1 MRADVRCKRANLCDA
16 NTHTR
21 IHICMHAWSH
31 KLYILHFTFH
41 LTFFTFTLTVLP
53 THFVHVAHA
62 LLPFPLPLR
71 LHCVAHICATLL
83 CLHNLYY
90 TSSCILFQSASCAT
104 IFLYGCYRCFCFCCS
119 HSLHTFPFHELNW
132 KREFALLNYLL
143 NQCTRRSRLP
153 LAGGLLE
160 CSSNIT
166 HHLMLLKLHAFARG
180 NALT

>member
-1 MRADVRCKRANLCDA
+1 MSGANVQIYA
-16 NTHTR
+16 TQTHT
-21 IHICMHAWSH
+21 HA
-31 KLYILHFTFH
+31 FTFVCTH
-41 LTFFTFTLTVLP
+41 EAINCTFYISLSIW
-53 THFVHVAHA
+53 HFSLSHWLSCQH
-62 LLPFPLPLR
+62 
-71 LHCVAHICATLL
+71 TS
-83 CLHNLYY
+83 Y
-90 TSSCILFQSASCAT
+90 TSHMRCSPFHYPCDCIVLLISVQHFYAFIIFIT
-104 IFLYGCYRCFCFCCS
+104 LPRVFFFNLLRVLRFFLYGCYRCFCLCCS

-160 CSSNIT
+160 CSSNST